1 MILQT
6 LVEAYER
13 FSKDPD
19 YDIAPRGFSFQK
31 VSFAIVLEGDGRLV
45 DIQDIREQVGKRRI
59 PKRLQVLGVNKPSGS
74 ALNPCFLWDNTAY
87 LLGYDKEEAKIDRAL
102 EAFKK
107 TKERYLHVEE
117 EINDPE
123 FRAVCQFF
131 KHWNPEEAGNYPI
144 LGDLAGSFGVFQIR
158 GRTGYVHESLAIRS
172 WWLNR
177 TDGDEE
183 RMKAWWESGSASLRE
198 PQGWCLITGM
208 FGPLARLHEPK
219 LKGVRG
225 QQPTGATIAGFN
237 MDSVESYG
245 WRQAFNAPA
254 SKEAVFEYLT
264 ALNAMLEGPKRER
277 HRLVVGST
285 TAVFWTDRPSSAED
299 IFVRFAVQGSSVLEQ
314 AVQDEV
320 LLKKLQA
327 FFQALRRGKEAYGE
341 LDEDPE
347 RTNYCILGLSAPTP
361 ARIAVR
367 FFQRSTLADMLA
379 NLKRH
384 FEDIKIEPVLG
395 QSARRRDP
403 EFPSIQEILDETCP
417 RRNGRPDRDAIP
429 PLIEGPLLE
438 AIVTGKR
445 YPDALYHAVLRRL
458 AVEHEISY
466 VRAGIIKGYLVRN
479 LGKEVTMSL
488 DESRTD
494 PSYRLGRLFAALEKT
509 QLDALGTNLN
519 TTLRDRYYS
528 AASATPRAVFPRL
541 LRTYQHHL
549 AKLEGGFKVNREK
562 LVQEILAPVTDFPAH
577 LNLADQGLFA
587 LGYYHQMR
595 AFFSKKDAEQAD
607 SDN

>member
-1 MILQT
+1 
-6 LVEAYER
+6 
-13 FSKDPD
+13 
-19 YDIAPRGFSFQK
+19 
-31 VSFAIVLEGDGRLV
+31 
-45 DIQDIREQVGKRRI
+45 
-59 PKRLQVLGVNKPSGS
+59 
-74 ALNPCFLWDNTAY
+74 
-87 LLGYDKEEAKIDRAL
+87 
-102 EAFKK
+102 
-107 TKERYLHVEE
+107 
-117 EINDPE
+117 
-123 FRAVCQFF
+123 
-131 KHWNPEEAGNYPI
+131 
-144 LGDLAGSFGVFQIR
+144 
-158 GRTGYVHESLAIRS
+158 
-172 WWLNR
+172 
-177 TDGDEE
+177 
-183 RMKAWWESGSASLRE
+183 
-198 PQGWCLITGM
+198 
-208 FGPLARLHEPK
+208 
-219 LKGVRG
+219 
-225 QQPTGATIAGFN
+225 
-237 MDSVESYG
+237 MDTVESYG
-245 WRQAFNAPA
+245 WSQAFNAPA

-277 HRLVVGST
+277 HGLVVGST

-299 IFVRFAVQGSSVLEQ
+299 IFVRFAVQGSSVLEK

-327 FFQALRRGKEAYGE
+327 FLQALRRGKEAYGE

-347 RTNYCILGLSAPTP
+347 KTNYCILGLSAPTK

-367 FFQRSTLADMLA
+367 FFYRSTLADMLT

-384 FEDIKIEPVLG
+384 FDDIRLEREFGPTAK
-395 QSARRRDP
+395 RTDP
-403 EFPSIQEILDETCP
+403 EFPSLQDILDETCP
-417 RRNGRPDRDAIP
+417 RRQGRPDRDSIP
-429 PLIEGPLLE
+429 PVIEGPLLD

-458 AVEHEISY
+458 ASEHRVNY
-466 VRAGIIKGYLVRN
+466 VRACVIKGYLVRN

-509 QLDALGTNLN
+509 QLDALGANLN
-519 TTLRDRYYS
+519 TTIRDRYYS

-562 LVQEILAPVTDFPAH
+562 LVQEILTPLTDFPAH

-595 AFFSKKDAEQAD
+595 AFFSKKDDEQAN